1 MRFSRPQIS
10 WIIYDMA
17 LSAFAL
23 VVRTC
28 FAPIFYKDYAAVDM
42 HPETAT
48 AYWGYLSSAAGLA
61 AAFLAPYLGTLADG
75 RCHRKRFLF
84 GAMVLGIVSL
94 VAMCFVG
101 EGAAVMM
108 MSFYFAGML
117 AFMLSSSFYD
127 SLLLDVSPKGMVN
140 RISSISYAWG
150 YIGGMIPFLLCLGLM
165 AMCKDQPIMV
175 IKVSFVI
182 TAVWWVMLSVPLFRD
197 VRERRKPQPDFRA
210 LDGFRKLWATFCE
223 VRKHKN
229 VFVFLIAYFL
239 YIDGVGTIVM
249 MATPYGR
256 DAGISA
262 GMLILT
268 ILALQVIAFPF
279 TLLYGYLTKFFAAR
293 QLIYAAI
300 GVYVVIVLLAGYLPM
315 VEDPTTKKAIFF
327 VIAFLIGTS
336 QGGIQSLSRSLFAT
350 LIPAKQS
357 SEFFGFYNIF
367 GKFTTILGPVLVGV
381 AAMWLGHSG
390 YGMAML
396 AVPFALGAVML
407 SKVKVKSS

>member
-28 FAPIFYKDYAAVDM
+28 FAPMFFKDYAAVDM
-42 HPETAT
+42 HPEKAT
-48 AYWGYLSSAAGLA
+48 AYWGYLSSLAGIA

-75 RCHRKRFLF
+75 KCHRRRFLL
-84 GAMVLGIVSL
+84 GAMIMGVLSL
-94 VAMCFVG
+94 VGLCLVG
-101 EGAAVMM
+101 RGDAVMM
-108 MSFYFAGML
+108 MAFYFAGML

-127 SLLLDVSPKGMVN
+127 SLLLDVSPRGMVN
-140 RISSISYAWG
+140 RLSSVSYAWG
-150 YIGGMIPFLLCLGLM
+150 YVGGVIPFIVCLILAQIWPNSLITVM
-165 AMCKDQPIMV
+165 KI
-175 IKVSFVI
+175 SFAI
-182 TAVWWVMLSVPLFRD
+182 TALWWIALSLPLFLN
-197 VRERRKPQPDFRA
+197 VRERRKPQPEFDA
-210 LDGFRKLWATFCE
+210 WAGFRKLWETFCE
-223 VRKHKN
+223 IRKHRN

-256 DAGISA
+256 DAGIGA

-268 ILALQVIAFPF
+268 ILALQFVAFPF
-279 TLLYGYLTKFFAAR
+279 TLLYGYLTKFFAVR
-293 QLIYAAI
+293 HLIYFAI
-300 GVYVVIVLLAGYLPM
+300 AVYVVIVLLAGYLPM
-315 VEDPTTKKAIFF
+315 VEEPTTKKIIFF
-327 VIAFLIGTS
+327 TIAFLIGTS

-350 LIPAKQS
+350 LIPSRQS

-381 AAMWLGHSG
+381 AAMYFGHSG

-396 AVPFALGAVML
+396 AVPFMLGMAVL
-407 SKVKVKSS
+407 SKVKIKTS